1 MHLRREVSQRAGLEE
16 AFRRD
21 QPFLRALLYRMTG
34 VGADADD
41 LLQETFRRAWER
53 PPPDPDRPLRPW
65 LTTVAMNL
73 ARDHLRQRRRL
84 PYVGPWL
91 PGIDPEAASTDLSPS
106 ARYDQRESASFA
118 FLLALE
124 ALPPNA
130 RAVLV
135 LRDVCD
141 LSAAETAQITGLSE
155 VNVRTTHRR
164 ARQVLGRYEAEK
176 SARGLAPTEAA
187 EAVAYGFFQALVTG
201 DLAAIQAALSE
212 GVELRSDTGGV
223 FLAARRA
230 IHGPRRVASLLYHL
244 GQKVPT
250 LAVEPCPYNTRL
262 GWRVTHAERPNGRQ
276 APQSWMGFDQDA
288 QGQIAAI
295 YLILAPRK
303 LSRAALSERS
313 KLT

>member
-1 MHLRREVSQRAGLEE
+1 VHLRREETHRAGLEE

-21 QPFLRALLYRMTG
+21 RGFLRALLYRMTG

-53 PPPDPDRPLRPW
+53 PPLDPDRPLRPW

-73 ARDHLRQRRRL
+73 ARDHLRQRRRQ
-84 PYVGPWL
+84 PYIGPWL
-91 PGIDPEAASTDLSPS
+91 PGIDPEAATTELSAS
-106 ARYDQRESASFA
+106 ARYDQKESASLA

-124 ALPPNA
+124 ALTPNA
-130 RAVLV
+130 RGVLV

-141 LSAAETAQITGLSE
+141 LSVEETAVVTGLSE

-164 ARQVLGRYEAEK
+164 ARQVLGRYEAQK
-176 SARGLAPTEAA
+176 TARGLAPTEAA
-187 EAVAYGFFQALVTG
+187 EAVAYGFFSALVSG
-201 DLAAIQAALSE
+201 DLQAIQAALSE
-212 GVELRSDTGGV
+212 GVELKSDTGGV
-223 FLAARRA
+223 FMAARRP

-250 LAVEPCPYNTRL
+250 LSVEPCPYNARI
-262 GWRVTHAERPNGRQ
+262 GWRITHAERPDGRQ
-276 APQSWMGFDQDA
+276 APESWMGFDQDA
-288 QGQIAAI
+288 RGQIVAI

-303 LSRAALSERS
+303 LSRATLSER
-313 KLT
+313 

>member
-1 MHLRREVSQRAGLEE
+1 MHLRREVTQRAGLEE
-16 AFRRD
+16 AFRRN

-53 PPPDPDRPLRPW
+53 PPPDPERPIRPW

-73 ARDHLRQRRRL
+73 ARDHLRQRRRTS
-84 PYVGPWL
+84 YIGPWL
-91 PGIDPEAASTDLSPS
+91 PGIDPEAATTDLSPS
-106 ARYDQRESASFA
+106 ARYDQRESASLA

-124 ALPPNA
+124 ALTANA
-130 RAVLV
+130 RAVLI

-141 LSAAETAQITGLSE
+141 LSVEETAQITGLSE

-164 ARQVLGRYEAEK
+164 ARQVLERYETQKA
-176 SARGLAPTEAA
+176 ARGVAPTEAA
-187 EAVAYGFFQALVTG
+187 EAVTYGFFQALVSG
-201 DLAAIQAALSE
+201 DLASIRAALSE

-250 LAVEPCPYNTRL
+250 LSVEPCPYNGRL
-262 GWRVTHAERPNGRQ
+262 GWRVTHAERPDGRQ
-276 APQSWMGFDQDA
+276 APESWLGFDQDA
-288 QGQIAAI
+288 QGRIVSI

-303 LSRAALSERS
+303 LSRATLSER
-313 KLT
+313 